1 MRIFKNVNLKV
12 KVLMPITILSIV
24 MIFAAL
30 SCRYIARQMYD
41 ASNEISGS
49 YMTCVI
55 NLNTLAKEFESLKGS
70 VYAHVLATDEEEMNA
85 YDVEYKEH
93 VETIKQ
99 LSATI
104 EAELEEGSEEAAA
117 FEKFYE
123 TYQLFL
129 PSCRQAISYSKEGNQ
144 KVAMSQLRGKIGTI
158 SSNIASSINEI
169 IASKTEDMGVSLHQ
183 LEAVYDRSISLAAV
197 FLGLALVLFVLALLI
212 CVMELNRPID
222 RMKKE
227 LAQIIRDIDAGRGDL
242 TARVS
247 VQGKDE
253 IGQLGNGVNNFIAS
267 LQDIM
272 KKITANAERLD
283 QISGEVAGSVDQA
296 NSTTCDISSV
306 MEELSAS
313 MEEMSATTV
322 TVNDNTGSV
331 GDSVGELNNASEE
344 LLNYA
349 EEMQRRAGVLEAT
362 AIDNKQNTTNLITGI
377 ITDLEQ
383 AIKDSESVR
392 QVEDL
397 TSQIL
402 NISSQTNLLALNASI
417 EAARAGEAGKGFA
430 VVATEIRGLA
440 DSSREAAGNIQNINN
455 MVMAAVG
462 ELVKSANRIVAYVNE
477 QVLPDYD
484 GYVKAGRQYN
494 DDARH
499 IHQVV
504 EQFHEMA
511 ANISSLMDGIKDA
524 MDGISVAVE
533 ESADGISNTA
543 DSANALVQI
552 MDHVTGQMENNN
564 QVAQQLS
571 QEAAHFSKL

>member
-12 KVLMPITILSIV
+12 KVLLPITILSIV
-24 MIFAAL
+24 MVFAAL
-30 SCRYIARQMYD
+30 SSRYIAGQMYR
-41 ASNEISGS
+41 ASEKISGD
-49 YMTCVI
+49 YMTSVI
-55 NLNTLAKEFESLKGS
+55 NLNILGKEFESLKGS
-70 VYAHVLATDEEEMNA
+70 VYAHVLATEAEEMEA
-85 YDVEYKEH
+85 YDAEYKAH

-104 EAELEEGSEEAAA
+104 QGALEEGSEEAQA
-117 FEKFYE
+117 FKEFYDA
-123 TYQLFL
+123 YQLFL
-129 PSCRQAISYSKEGNQ
+129 PSCRQAIGYSEGGNQ
-144 KVAMSQLRGKIGTI
+144 KVAMKQLQGKINTI
-158 SSNIASSINEI
+158 SSNIASAIDAI
-169 IASKTEDMGVSLHQ
+169 IASKTEDMEASLLQ
-183 LEAVYDRSISLAAV
+183 LESVYNESVRMAAV

-212 CVMELNRPID
+212 CIIELNRPID

-242 TARVS
+242 TARVT
-247 VQGKDE
+247 VRGRDE
-253 IGQLGNGVNNFIAS
+253 IGQLGNGVNGFITS

-272 KKITANAERLD
+272 KKITENSVRLD
-283 QISGEVAGSVDQA
+283 QISGEVAHSVEQA
-296 NSTTCDISSV
+296 NGTTCDISAV

-331 GDSVGELNNASEE
+331 GESIAELNNASEE
-344 LLNYA
+344 LLGYA
-349 EEMQRRAGVLEAT
+349 DEMQRRAGALEST
-362 AIDNKQNTTNLITGI
+362 AIDNKQNTTNLVKGI
-377 ITDLEQ
+377 ISDLEQ

-397 TSQIL
+397 TAQIL
-402 NISSQTNLLALNASI
+402 SISGQTNLLALNASI

-455 MVMAAVG
+455 MVMAAVN
-462 ELVKSANRIVAYVNE
+462 ELVKSANRIVSYVNE

-511 ANISSLMDGIKDA
+511 ANISGLMDGIKDA

-543 DSANALVQI
+543 DSANALVQV
-552 MDHVTGQMENNN
+552 MDHVTAQMESNN
-564 QVAQQLS
+564 QVAQHLS
-571 QEAAHFSKL
+571 QEAARFNRL